1 VPRVPKV
8 LKVPRN
14 PDSRWILTFLVPLL
28 GGVRGGFQR
37 ERIKDKSYK
46 TKGRRQSEKP
56 PLGVPIAMGWG
67 WQVTEKE
74 VV

>member
-1 VPRVPKV
+1 M
-8 LKVPRN
+8 
-14 PDSRWILTFLVPLL
+14 IGIPLL